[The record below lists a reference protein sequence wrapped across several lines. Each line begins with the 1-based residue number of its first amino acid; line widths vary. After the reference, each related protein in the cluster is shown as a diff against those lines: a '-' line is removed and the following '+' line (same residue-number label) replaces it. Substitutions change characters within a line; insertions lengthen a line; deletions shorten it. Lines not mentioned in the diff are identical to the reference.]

1 MTRCYPNPGPMPMGH
16 KAMEEAREL
25 KGKVDQKIE
34 DMRGGPVT
42 K

>member
-1 MTRCYPNPGPMPMGH
+1 MRAKEQASDMGH
-16 KAMEEAREL
+16 KALDEAREL
-25 KGKVDQKIE
+25 KDLAAQKIE